1 MKDIRGLRIFWWFG
15 FHECINKDCIENKK
29 TTIFLGWFKGG
40 ALDGISTEVFDT
52 YPLVLKHYNDIDAHP
67 EIRKW
72 METRY
77 AKKY

>member
-1 MKDIRGLRIFWWFG
+1 MIIFV
-15 FHECINKDCIENKK
+15 
-29 TTIFLGWFKGG
+29 GWFKGG
-40 ALDGISTEVFDT
+40 ALDGISKDVFDK
-52 YPLVLKHYNDIDAHP
+52 YSLVLAHYNGIDAHP

>member
-1 MKDIRGLRIFWWFG
+1 MIF
-15 FHECINKDCIENKK
+15 
-29 TTIFLGWFKGG
+29 FLGWFKGG

-67 EIRKW
+67 EIRNW